1 MDLRMSVTNVTIDRT
16 MPDEG
21 IWLENQMKRFR
32 QKRNV
37 IARAEVL
44 DATSDPSRIKF
55 RFNQPLKP
63 GKFMLVAGTRAG
75 QGHDYRLRIVR
86 TPINVLG

>member
-1 MDLRMSVTNVTIDRT
+1 

-44 DATSDPSRIKF
+44 DATSDSSRIKF
-55 RFNQPLKP
+55 RFSQPLKP
-63 GKFMLVAGTRAG
+63 GKYMLVAGTRAG
-75 QGHDYRLRIVR
+75 QGRDYWLRIVR